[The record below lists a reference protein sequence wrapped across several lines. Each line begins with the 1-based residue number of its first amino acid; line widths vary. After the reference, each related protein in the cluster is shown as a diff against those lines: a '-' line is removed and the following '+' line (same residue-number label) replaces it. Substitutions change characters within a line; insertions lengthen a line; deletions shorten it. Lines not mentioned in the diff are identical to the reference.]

1 MTFLQMKTLYAISL
15 VVWEMEKKDI
25 ELDRKDIS
33 YVRFIIE
40 GYDGLGTITTLDSSH
55 ARVTFMYPLA
65 QKDLALDLIRALQNE
80 GAIREGTEL

>member
-1 MTFLQMKTLYAISL
+1 MKTLYAISL